1 MSKTVTIC
9 LIIINSSLVI
19 FASPN
24 YPAITDS
31 TEQTKDSV
39 KNNLLF
45 IEIAGNGLGLSI
57 NYERYI
63 SDNLSFRVGW
73 GNDIFKSTYIPLLFN
88 YNFELPWELGI
99 GIVSYNFHL
108 GYRND
113 KIFTSKSSGILIT
126 SVAGF
131 KKQFKRFLLKISFT
145 PLYNPEGS
153 VFQFFGGV
161 SAGIAF

>member
-1 MSKTVTIC
+1 MRKTVTIF
-9 LIIINSSLVI
+9 LIIASSSLLTY
-19 FASPN
+19 ASPN

-31 TEQTKDSV
+31 TEQTKNPT

-63 SDNLSFRVGW
+63 SDNLSVRVGW
-73 GNDIFKSTYIPLLFN
+73 GNDIFKSTYVPLLFN

-99 GIVSYNFHL
+99 GIVTYNFHL

-113 KIFTSKSSGILIT
+113 RIFASKSSGILLT

-145 PLYNPEGS
+145 PLYNPDGS